1 MNLQEA
7 LVNANMATEEQI
19 VKAKENDA
27 TESEY
32 MAVLSDGF
40 YTWVEHFKNE
50 KSAREFYE
58 EKEDTWERIDM
69 FKVESVQF

>member
-19 VKAKENDA
+19 IKAKENDV
-27 TESEY
+27 TKY

-40 YTWVEHFKNE
+40 YTWVEKFKNE
-50 KSAREFYE
+50 DDARAFYE
-58 EKEDTWERIDM
+58 ESKGTWEEIEM